1 MYRRGINGLLRSGF
15 VGPPEIQPGVPSVQ
29 PNQNETKTKKK
40 DKVRYAVVGLG
51 YIAQIAVLPAFAHAT
66 ENSELT
72 ALVSSDP
79 KKLKELSRKYG
90 VEHTY
95 SYEQY
100 ADCLKSGEIDAVYIA
115 LPNNMHRAY
124 TEGAASAG
132 IHVLCEKPM
141 ALSETECQ
149 SMIAAVERAN
159 VKFMIAY
166 RLHFERGNLD
176 AIEVVNSG
184 KIGEP
189 RIFDSIFSQ
198 QVRAGNSRLKK
209 DVGGGP
215 IFDMGIYCINASRY
229 LFRAEPLEVF
239 AWNMSRN
246 DKRFSE
252 VPEMTS
258 GMMKFPGERIATF
271 TTSFG
276 AAARSTF
283 EVIGTKGVLRMDPAY
298 EMVED
303 LKSEVIV
310 DDRKTRQVFKKRD
323 QFAPEIVYFSD
334 CILRNKDPKP
344 SAQEGLADVRIIEAL
359 LKSAETGHPVSV
371 PQIEIEE
378 RPDMSQEISK
388 AAVSKPPQL
397 VKAAS
402 PGLD

>member
-1 MYRRGINGLLRSGF
+1 
-15 VGPPEIQPGVPSVQ
+15 VQ

-215 IFDMGIYCINASRY
+215 IFDIGIYCINASRY

-298 EMVED
+298 EMVEG

-323 QFAPEIVYFSD
+323 QFAPELVYFSD
-334 CILRNKDPKP
+334 CVLRNKDPKP

-359 LKSAETGHPVSV
+359 LKSAETGRPVSV

-388 AAVSKPPQL
+388 AAVSTQPQL

-402 PGLD
+402 PRLD

>member
-1 MYRRGINGLLRSGF
+1 MHST
-15 VGPPEIQPGVPSVQ
+15 
-29 PNQNETKTKKK
+29 QNDAKVKKK
-40 DKVRYAVVGLG
+40 EKVRYAVVGLG
-51 YIAQIAVLPAFAHAT
+51 YISQIAVLPAFAHAT
-66 ENSELT
+66 ENSELS
-72 ALVSSDP
+72 ALVSGDP

-100 ADCLKSGEIDAVYIA
+100 VDCLNSGEIDAVYIA
-115 LPNNMHRAY
+115 LPNHMHRAY

-132 IHVLCEKPM
+132 IHILCEKPM

-149 SMIAAVERAN
+149 SMIAAVQRAN
-159 VKFMIAY
+159 VKFMVAY
-166 RLHFERGNLD
+166 RLHFERGNLA

-198 QVRAGNSRLKK
+198 QVRAGNSRLKR

-239 AWNMSRN
+239 AWNLSRN
-246 DKRFSE
+246 DPRFTE

-283 EVIGTKGVLRMDPAY
+283 EVVGTKGILRMDPAY

-303 LKSEVIV
+303 LKSEVIM
-310 DDRKTRQVFKKRD
+310 DDRKTKQVFKERD
-323 QFAPEIVYFSD
+323 QFAPELVYFSD

-359 LKSAETGHPVSV
+359 LKSAETGRPVSV
-371 PQIEIEE
+371 PRVEIEE

-388 AAVSKPPQL
+388 APLSKPPQL

-402 PGLD
+402 PGED

>member
-1 MYRRGINGLLRSGF
+1 MQSIH
-15 VGPPEIQPGVPSVQ
+15 
-29 PNQNETKTKKK
+29 NETKTKKK

-66 ENSELT
+66 ENSELR
-72 ALVSSDP
+72 ALVSGDP
-79 KKLKELSRKYG
+79 GKLKELSRKYD
-90 VEHTY
+90 VQNTY
-95 SYEQY
+95 TYERY
-100 ADCLKSGEIDAVYIA
+100 SDCVNSGEIDAVYIA
-115 LPNNMHRAY
+115 LPNHMHRAY
-124 TEGAASAG
+124 TEGAANAG

-149 SMIAAVERAN
+149 CMIAAVERAN
-159 VKFMIAY
+159 VKFMVAY

-189 RIFDSIFSQ
+189 RVFDAIFSQ
-198 QVRAGNSRLKK
+198 QIRAGNSRLKK

-239 AWNMSRN
+239 AWNMGSN

-258 GMMKFPGERIATF
+258 GMMKFPAERIATF

-283 EVIGTKGVLRMDPAY
+283 EVIGTKGILRMEPAY

-303 LKSEVIV
+303 LKSEVTV

-323 QFAPEIVYFSD
+323 QFAPELVYFSD
-334 CILRNKDPKP
+334 CILRNKDPKA

-359 LKSAETGHPVSV
+359 LKSAETGRPISV
-371 PQIEIEE
+371 PQVEIQQ
-378 RPDMSQEISK
+378 RPDMRQEISK

-402 PGLD
+402 PGED

>member
-1 MYRRGINGLLRSGF
+1 M
-15 VGPPEIQPGVPSVQ
+15 Q
-29 PNQNETKTKKK
+29 PNHNEAKANKANKK

-72 ALVSSDP
+72 ALVSGDP
-79 KKLKELSRKYG
+79 KKLKELSRKYD
-90 VEHTY
+90 VQHTY
-95 SYEQY
+95 TYEQY
-100 ADCLKSGEIDAVYIA
+100 ADCLNGGEIDAVYIA
-115 LPNNMHRAY
+115 LPNHMHRAY

-159 VKFMIAY
+159 VKFMVAY

-198 QVRAGNSRLKK
+198 QVRAGNPRLKK

-239 AWNMSRN
+239 AWNLGRN

-258 GMMKFPGERIATF
+258 GMMKFPAERIATF

-283 EVIGTKGVLRMDPAY
+283 EVIGTKGILRMDPAY

-323 QFAPEIVYFSD
+323 QFAPELVYFSD

-344 SAQEGLADVRIIEAL
+344 SAQEGLADVHIIEAL
-359 LKSAETGHPVSV
+359 LKSAETGRPVSV
-371 PQIEIEE
+371 PQVEIQD
-378 RPDMSQEISK
+378 RPDISQEISK

-397 VKAAS
+397 VRRFGSKTVHNANVR
-402 PGLD
+402 

>member
-1 MYRRGINGLLRSGF
+1 
-15 VGPPEIQPGVPSVQ
+15 VQ

-66 ENSELT
+66 ENSEIT

-159 VKFMIAY
+159 MKFMIAY

-258 GMMKFPGERIATF
+258 GMMKFSGERIATF

-283 EVIGTKGVLRMDPAY
+283 EVIGTKGILRMDPAY

-323 QFAPEIVYFSD
+323 QFAPELVYFSD
-334 CILRNKDPKP
+334 CVLRNKDPKP

-359 LKSAETGHPVSV
+359 LKSAETGRPVSV

-388 AAVSKPPQL
+388 AAVSKTPQL

>member
-1 MYRRGINGLLRSGF
+1 MLDLRRRSAE
-15 VGPPEIQPGVPSVQ
+15 VHLGVAMQTAKDEPK
-29 PNQNETKTKKK
+29 PKKK

-51 YIAQIAVLPAFAHAT
+51 YIAQIAVLPAFAHAS

-79 KKLKELSRKYG
+79 KKLKDLSRKYG
-90 VEHTY
+90 VVNTY

-100 ADCLKSGEIDAVYIA
+100 ADCLQSGEIDAVYIA
-115 LPNNMHRAY
+115 LPNHMHRSY
-124 TEGAASAG
+124 TEGAANAG

-159 VKFMIAY
+159 IKFMVAY

-176 AIEVVNSG
+176 AIEAVNSG

-189 RIFDSIFSQ
+189 RIFDSTFSQ
-198 QVRAGNSRLKK
+198 QVRAGNSRLKR

-239 AWNMSRN
+239 AWNLARN

-258 GMMKFPGERIATF
+258 GIMKFPGERIATF

-276 AAARSTF
+276 AAARSVF
-283 EVIGTKGVLRMDPAY
+283 EVIGTKGILRMDPAY

-303 LKSEVIV
+303 LKTEVTV
-310 DDRKTRQVFKKRD
+310 EDRKTRQVFKKRD
-323 QFAPEIVYFSD
+323 QFAPELVYFSD

-359 LKSAETGHPVSV
+359 LKSAESGRPVSV
-371 PQIEIEE
+371 SQVKIDE
-378 RPDMSQEISK
+378 RPDMSQEITK
-388 AAVSKPPQL
+388 TAVAKPPQL